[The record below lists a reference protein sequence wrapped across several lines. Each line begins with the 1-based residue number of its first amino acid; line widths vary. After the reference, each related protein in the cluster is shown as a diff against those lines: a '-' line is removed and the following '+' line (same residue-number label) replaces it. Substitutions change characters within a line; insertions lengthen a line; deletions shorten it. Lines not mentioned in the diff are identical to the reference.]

1 MINKK
6 CAAAIAAATAL
17 MMTVAGCAVG
27 PDFHPPAAPVAQGYT
42 PEPMAPHTPS
52 ADIAGGAAQ
61 NFVKGLDIPGQWWT
75 LFHSQQL
82 NNLIEQALKNNPNLQ
97 AAQAALRQARENV
110 YAQEGSLLPAVS
122 GTGTA
127 TRQQLSGAEYGQSS
141 SGSFLYNVFNASVNA
156 SYTLDVWGGIRRQ
169 IESQQAQADYER
181 FALEAAY
188 LTLTANVVT
197 AAVQEASLR
206 AQIAATHE
214 IIAAETEQVDIVRRQ
229 FELGGASGSD
239 VLAQET
245 ALAQE
250 KATLP
255 PLEKQLE
262 QERDLLRALTGH
274 LPSDDIAVDFDM
286 ASLKL
291 PTDLPVSL
299 PSKLVEQRPDVRE
312 YEALLHEASAQV
324 GVATANMLPQFTIT
338 AAYGSYSTSASS
350 LLSPGT
356 TVWSVAAGLTQPLF
370 EGGALLHKR
379 RAALAAYDQAGA
391 QYRYTVLTA
400 FQNVADSL
408 RALQSDANSLKAQLA
423 AERSADNSF
432 EISSSQYRVG
442 AITYLTLLNAQNS
455 YQQTR
460 INLIQALAIRYADTA
475 ALFQALGGGWWSRS
489 DVAPET
495 MTWVVP
501 ATTWKAIGSEGDPR

>member
-1 MINKK
+1 
-6 CAAAIAAATAL
+6 
-17 MMTVAGCAVG
+17 
-27 PDFHPPAAPVAQGYT
+27 
-42 PEPMAPHTPS
+42 MAPHTPS

-214 IIAAETEQVDIVRRQ
+214 IIAAETEQLDIVRRQ

-423 AERSADNSF
+423 AERSANNSF